1 MGGMNAA
8 LGSLGVLS
16 LLALSLQADELD
28 PLGRIAEWERQ
39 PVLCERAVLLGFLRS
54 DDVRVRSAAL
64 DLLEDMTGRDFGLD
78 PWLEP
83 SQVPES
89 VRRELDEWA
98 AAERMLGVPLSHP
111 DEQQLRDAMAM
122 LRDADADTLRLVCL
136 RFERFCDPFVQAIE
150 REIRRHPQMPE
161 REYDN
166 LRLAQFRV
174 QLGIWMPED
183 APRVASLLV
192 SHVRADVIEGLECLR
207 ATGNVTLPVV
217 SCFAES
223 SDSLIRETA
232 VDIMLQLG
240 MSRGYAYLMPQ
251 LMRESER
258 NILQIAAAHA
268 PDALPV
274 VAVVHFLNHCAML
287 EDEDVVVSALE
298 ALRDLGPAYEEQR
311 KELLGEGEL
320 FRFCDESDALSVE
333 QVRRLW
339 ERPEWRVRAA
349 LINLLSTYNKRAP
362 EAESPEMRDILFA
375 ALADESETVRQN
387 AFRVIVEHSLMEGSR
402 SEAMLRLAQGRPECA
417 PLVACLFAAPL
428 PPFEVPEGMKAVVRG
443 FSAEQVDLLA
453 RLDGEY
459 RRIFS
464 RAPEGSSIGALRD
477 VLLESEDPAVQ
488 RRLILWFGVD
498 LATRSEAWCD
508 RLVAWLDAPTT
519 TRDERAG
526 LLRSFWEAR
535 ERGGSAG
542 FSDGVASSALC
553 DWLEAHALQQQDA
566 QLAALSYLA
575 LVCCDDLLAGEVFE
589 RVALGLDAETLDAV
603 VTARPEQLAYLSPSA
618 LLKLA
623 EHSGGRGCS
632 RIFDAIASSRA
643 GVEALAREPLP
654 DVIWYDGIVKKL
666 ANSLGGRIPAW
677 CEAVLLRALD
687 ESSAPRRRAEA
698 ALLALVCCKNE
709 DVLAAARRVVQ
720 EAAPEMRGLLSC
732 FAAPPQRPE
741 EVSGWLEGHA
751 DGSLAMRAL
760 TASSLLPVNHWVFR
774 LPAGGAGERAVAVFS
789 APALNN
795 DLLQRAME
803 CPEGLLQRVEALQ
816 QDADPF
822 VATLACASMLYRTG
836 SCDAERFNLLL
847 QGWLER
853 PADDAE
859 RELIAETLNG
869 VWRRWARYRASVPE
883 VFVLKGNVNSI
894 DERLA
899 PTLLLLR
906 ALAGESW
913 GVNNAVTDLIGK
925 AENRTFKQ
933 TTLRPRFS
941 LLPSEADG
949 SASGAAAA
957 PGAAGAAGAAS
968 GTPPGVPSDV
978 SQGSSSGSAQGVA
991 QGSAGAV
998 SPAADAAPEG
1008 EAASDGAAEGA
1019 GYHPIDRSRPLR
1031 VEFFHKEHCGDCER
1045 ASRLLEQLRE
1055 FYPGLELVDYS
1066 IESREGYLRNDVLCR
1081 RFGVEAGRRHKA
1093 PALFTEAG
1101 CLLGEQIRESQLRE
1115 MFDAALQCGGER
1127 LAASPVPEAGAA
1139 SRGASVSRLS
1149 DTEAEEEAAA
1159 ERSRFAELVRSY
1171 AVLALG
1177 GLVLLLVLLKLL
1189 MGRGSRRRAS
1199 GGD

>member
-1 MGGMNAA
+1 MNAA

-16 LLALSLQADELD
+16 LLALSLQADEVD

-64 DLLEDMTGRDFGLD
+64 DLLENMTGRDFGLD

-98 AAERMLGVPLSHP
+98 AAERMLGAPLSHP

-122 LRDADADTLRLVCL
+122 LRNADADTLRLVCL
-136 RFERFCDPFVQAIE
+136 RFEHFCDPFVQEIE

-174 QLGIWMPED
+174 QLGIWMPEE

-217 SCFAES
+217 ACFAES

-240 MSRGYAYLMPQ
+240 MTRAYAYLMPQ
-251 LMRESER
+251 LMSESER

-268 PDALPV
+268 PDAQPV

-311 KELLGEGEL
+311 RELLGEGEL
-320 FRFCDESDALSVE
+320 FRLCDERDALSIE
-333 QVRRLW
+333 QVRSLW
-339 ERPEWRVRAA
+339 ARPEWRVRAA
-349 LINLLSTYNKRAP
+349 LIDLLSTYNKRAP
-362 EAESPEMRDILFA
+362 EAESPEMRDILFE

-387 AFRVIVEHSLMEGSR
+387 AFRIIVEHSLMEASR
-402 SEAMLRLAQGRPECA
+402 SEAMLRLAQSRPDCA
-417 PLVACLFAAPL
+417 PLVACLFASPL

-443 FSAEQVDLLA
+443 FSVEQVDLLA
-453 RLDGEY
+453 RLDDEH

-464 RAPEGSSIGALRD
+464 RAPEGSSIGELRD
-477 VLLESEDPAVQ
+477 VLLESEDPSVQ
-488 RRLILWFGVD
+488 RRLIIWFGVD
-498 LATRSEAWCD
+498 LATRSEVWCD

-519 TRDERAG
+519 SRDERES
-526 LLRSFWEAR
+526 LLRSFWAAR
-535 ERGGSAG
+535 AKGGSMDPVDA
-542 FSDGVASSALC
+542 ASSSVLC
-553 DWLEAHALQQQDA
+553 DWLEAHALQQQDLE
-566 QLAALSYLA
+566 LAALSYLA

-589 RVALGLDAETLDAV
+589 KMALRIDAETLDAV
-603 VTARPEQLAYLSPSA
+603 VTECPEQLAYLSPSD

-623 EHSGGRGCS
+623 ERSGGRGCS
-632 RIFDAIASSRA
+632 RIFDAIASSKA
-643 GVEALAREPLP
+643 GVEALAQESLP

-666 ANSLGGRIPAW
+666 SNSLGGRIPQW
-677 CEAVLLRALD
+677 CEAVLLRALE
-687 ESSAPRRRAEA
+687 ESSTPRRRAEA
-698 ALLALVCCKNE
+698 ALLALGCCKNA

-720 EAAPEMRGLLSC
+720 EAAPEMRGLLGC
-732 FAAPPQRPE
+732 YAALPQAPD
-741 EVSGWLEGHA
+741 EVVGWLEGHD

-774 LPAGGAGERAVAVFS
+774 LPMGGAGERAVAVFS

-795 DLLQRAME
+795 DLLKHAIE
-803 CPEGLLQRVEALQ
+803 CPAGLLERVEVLQ
-816 QDADPF
+816 QDVDAF

-853 PADDAE
+853 PVEDAE
-859 RELIAETLNG
+859 RELLVETLNG
-869 VWRRWARYRASVPE
+869 VWRRWARHRASVPE
-883 VFVLKGNVNSI
+883 VFLLEGSVNSI
-894 DERLA
+894 DAHLA
-899 PTLLLLR
+899 PTLRLLR
-906 ALAGESW
+906 DLAGESW
-913 GVNNAVTDLIGK
+913 GVNDAVTNLIGK
-925 AENRTFKQ
+925 SEDRTLKQ

-941 LLPSEADG
+941 LLPSEADV
-949 SASGAAAA
+949 SPGAAAQGES
-957 PGAAGAAGAAS
+957 GAES
-968 GTPPGVPSDV
+968 P
-978 SQGSSSGSAQGVA
+978 
-991 QGSAGAV
+991 GSAGAV
-998 SPAADAAPEG
+998 SPVAEGATEAGTEADL
-1008 EAASDGAAEGA
+1008 AAEGA

-1045 ASRLLEQLRE
+1045 AARLLEQLGE
-1055 FYPGLELVDYS
+1055 FYPGLELVGYS

-1081 RFGVEAGRRHKA
+1081 RFGVESSRRHKA
-1093 PALFTEAG
+1093 PAIFTEAG

-1115 MFDAALQCGGER
+1115 MFDVALQCGGER
-1127 LAASPVPEAGAA
+1127 LTESPATDADASSGGGAP
-1139 SRGASVSRLS
+1139 VSRLA
-1149 DTEAEEEAAA
+1149 DTGEDEAAEA
-1159 ERSRFAELVRSY
+1159 ERSRFAEQLRSY
-1171 AVLALG
+1171 GVLALG
-1177 GLVLLLVLLKLL
+1177 GLVLLVVVLKLL
-1189 MGRGSRRRAS
+1189 LGLGSRRRNS
-1199 GGD
+1199 GGN